1 MGTDLVQVS
10 FGSSG
15 NFRRRENGGIMAYAL
30 IPDGFTLKK
39 VTKAQEEAVKAKR
52 RHDDTVLNNANTP
65 LVVGGLITAFFG
77 VKLADDII
85 TDIESRLGALSKDVK
100 EGIRET
106 VNIKIQAPVVT
117 TPSGKPFRPPSI
129 KLEDIIKA
137 ILP

>member
-1 MGTDLVQVS
+1 
-10 FGSSG
+10 
-15 NFRRRENGGIMAYAL
+15 MAYAL
-30 IPDGFTLKK
+30 IPEGFTLKK

-52 RHDDTVLNNANTP
+52 RHDDVQAFIENENTP

-77 VKLADDII
+77 VKLAEDII
-85 TDIESRLGALSKDVK
+85 ADIESRLGALSKDVK